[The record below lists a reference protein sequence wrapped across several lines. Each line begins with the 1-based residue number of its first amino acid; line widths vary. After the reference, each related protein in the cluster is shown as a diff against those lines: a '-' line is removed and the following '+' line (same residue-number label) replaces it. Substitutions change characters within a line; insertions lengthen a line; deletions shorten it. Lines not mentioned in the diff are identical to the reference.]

1 MHMNK
6 NTITYKDAGVDV
18 KLGDALVET
27 ISSLADKTKRKGVV
41 ANIGGFGG
49 LFDLKASGFKDPILV
64 SGTDGVGT
72 KLILAIES
80 NNHSTI
86 GIDLVAMC
94 VNDILC
100 QGAEPLFFLDYFATG
115 KLELD
120 QAAEVISGISQGCEE
135 SGAILLGGETAEMPG
150 MYFNKHYDLA
160 GFAVGAVEKDKI
172 ITGEKIKENDLIIGL
187 ASSGFH
193 SNGFSLVRKIYN
205 REVKNKQ
212 TNGLPTISDLLTP
225 TKIYVRQVLNL
236 MQSCD
241 LKGIAHIT
249 GGGLTNNIPR
259 ILPKGLGVSINLK
272 SWEMPTIFSWVMDSG
287 PITQTE
293 MLQTF
298 NCGIG
303 MVLIVNPEDENLVH
317 ETLNEDNQKC
327 FTIGKVITSE
337 REIAYY

>member
-41 ANIGGFGG
+41 TNIGGFGG

-193 SNGFSLVRKIYN
+193 SN
-205 REVKNKQ
+205 
-212 TNGLPTISDLLTP
+212 
-225 TKIYVRQVLNL
+225 
-236 MQSCD
+236 
-241 LKGIAHIT
+241 
-249 GGGLTNNIPR
+249 
-259 ILPKGLGVSINLK
+259 
-272 SWEMPTIFSWVMDSG
+272 
-287 PITQTE
+287 
-293 MLQTF
+293 
-298 NCGIG
+298 
-303 MVLIVNPEDENLVH
+303 
-317 ETLNEDNQKC
+317 
-327 FTIGKVITSE
+327 
-337 REIAYY
+337 